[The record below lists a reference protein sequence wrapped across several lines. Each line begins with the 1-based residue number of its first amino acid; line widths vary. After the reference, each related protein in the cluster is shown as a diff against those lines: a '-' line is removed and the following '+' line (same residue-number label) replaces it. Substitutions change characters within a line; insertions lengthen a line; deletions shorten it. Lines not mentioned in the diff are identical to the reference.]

1 MSTFHPTKFVAI
13 FFIYFVEWNLTTC
26 GTKLNL
32 AGAPT
37 NFVRWKFNI
46 FFVSFFLFYFYW
58 IFFNGFQNKK
68 FFITEK
74 AIFGI
79 KLPMKYQISELI
91 LCLETY
97 PKQKEKKLLMNE
109 NVIW

>member
-46 FFVSFFLFYFYW
+46 FFVSFFLFF
-58 IFFNGFQNKK
+58 IEFFFNGFQNKK
-68 FFITEK
+68 FFLLLRK
-74 AIFGI
+74 R
-79 KLPMKYQISELI
+79 S
-91 LCLETY
+91 LEE
-97 PKQKEKKLLMNE
+97 QKEKNLLKNE
-109 NVIW
+109 NVIR